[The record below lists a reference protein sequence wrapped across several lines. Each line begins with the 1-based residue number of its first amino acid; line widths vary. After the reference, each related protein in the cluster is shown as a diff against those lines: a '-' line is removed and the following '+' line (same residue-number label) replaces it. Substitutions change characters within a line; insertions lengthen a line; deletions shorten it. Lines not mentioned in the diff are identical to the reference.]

1 MTRGATPPGR
11 DTRRPYADLQG
22 LRRAMDILEALADRP
37 MRAKELADLL
47 EIKWTTA
54 YRTLAYLVD
63 NGYLKR
69 DDTSGNYY
77 VASRLYYIGSAYV
90 AHLPILQV
98 SRPYLKAASEETGA
112 TVQLVERDGDRS
124 VVLSVSEPRSEYIPK
139 TTIGYHF
146 PLHCGSKGHVL
157 LAYADPEFVED
168 YLSHPLEVLT
178 PYTIT
183 DPDVLRQLV
192 AEVRAHEYAVTTRD
206 VQVSTASVAAP
217 VRDAGGSVMA
227 SVCLIVTYAE
237 FEDTR
242 ARLVDVAV
250 NTARSISQ
258 LMGWRPSLGV
268 RRRVAVEQP
277 SRV

>member
-1 MTRGATPPGR
+1 
-11 DTRRPYADLQG
+11 
-22 LRRAMDILEALADRP
+22 MDVLEALADRP

-47 EIKWTTA
+47 DIKWTTA

-69 DDTSGNYY
+69 DDASGNYY
-77 VASRLYYIGSAYV
+77 VGSRLYYIGSAYV
-90 AHLPILQV
+90 AHLPILQL

-112 TVQLVERDGDRS
+112 TVQLVERDGYRS

-157 LAYADPEFVED
+157 LAYTDPRFVDE
-168 YLSHPLEVLT
+168 YLNHPLEVLT

-183 DPDVLRQLV
+183 DPDVLREHL
-192 AEVRAHEYAVTTRD
+192 AEVRAQEYAVTVRD

-217 VRDAGGSVMA
+217 VRDAGGGVIA
-227 SVCLIVTYAE
+227 SVCLIATFAD
-237 FEDTR
+237 FEETR

-258 LMGWRPSLGV
+258 LMGWRPPLGV
-268 RRRVAVEQP
+268 RGRVGAERH

>member
-1 MTRGATPPGR
+1 
-11 DTRRPYADLQG
+11 
-22 LRRAMDILEALADRP
+22 MDVLEVLADSP

-54 YRTLAYLVD
+54 YRTLAYLGD

-69 DDTSGNYY
+69 DGATGNYY
-77 VASRLYYIGSAYV
+77 IGSRLYYIGSAYV

-98 SRPYLKAASEETGA
+98 SRPYLKAAAEETGA
-112 TVQLVERDGDRS
+112 TVQLVERDGYRS
-124 VVLSVSEPRSEYIPK
+124 VVLNVFEPSSDYIPK

-157 LAYADPEFVED
+157 LAYAGPDFIEE

-183 DPDVLRQLV
+183 DPDGLRECL
-192 AEVRAHEYAVTTRD
+192 AEVRAQEYAVTVRD
-206 VQVSTASVAAP
+206 VQVSTASIAAP
-217 VRDAGGSVMA
+217 VRDSSGGVIA

-237 FEDTR
+237 FEQ
-242 ARLVDVAV
+242 ARPKLVDVAV

-258 LMGWRPSLGV
+258 LMGWRPALGAQ
-268 RRRVAVEQP
+268 RRAVVERP
-277 SRV
+277 AST